1 MFRQGL
7 TRFLTNFV
15 FIFSTISNFQKQW
28 ISQEQKINVSKMLW
42 TYLVRSSKGL
52 VSLESLSSNDKLLNA
67 PAVGPVISVFNFIVR
82 TIDCN
87 VSTNGLLSSPQ
98 GWEVKS
104 NWKENLEKI
113 LTNSNNYVLF
123 FSKIKSSLPL
133 LNIDVHI
140 DPRNYHILRRLL
152 DGTSTNHA
160 PLLVTNSQILHD
172 H

>member
-1 MFRQGL
+1 MSSDRGMHLQISWIFVKPKL
-7 TRFLTNFV
+7 FLFV
-15 FIFSTISNFQKQW
+15 FMGCKEKKFASTKFHDISNHFGCHIQRCFQFSKVMN
-28 ISQEQKINVSKMLW
+28 ITRTENKCFKNV

-104 NWKENLEKI
+104 NWIENLEK
-113 LTNSNNYVLF
+113 LLSNSNKYVF
-123 FSKIKSSLPL
+123 
-133 LNIDVHI
+133 
-140 DPRNYHILRRLL
+140 
-152 DGTSTNHA
+152 
-160 PLLVTNSQILHD
+160 
-172 H
+172 